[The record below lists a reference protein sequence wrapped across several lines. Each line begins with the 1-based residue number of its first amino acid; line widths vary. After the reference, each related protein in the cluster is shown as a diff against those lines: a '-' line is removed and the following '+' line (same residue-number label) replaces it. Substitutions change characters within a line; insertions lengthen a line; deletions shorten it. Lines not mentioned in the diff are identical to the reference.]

1 MRVILGVDGSE
12 PSLVAQRLLVGAAW
26 PRPLEVTLVSA
37 YERPMDWSGTVAL
50 AFLPSDEVAL
60 RAEITGILDELAEPL
75 RRAGCAIDVVVRAGR
90 AATVL
95 ADVAR
100 EQRADLLVVGN
111 RGRGPTRAALLGS
124 VSAAL
129 VDHAP
134 CPVLVARRSGVRRIL
149 FAVDGSETSDH
160 AADILV
166 RWRVFADAHVDVL
179 HVSTDAGTDR
189 VAARMATRLALAGWA
204 TQPMVRSGE
213 AAREITATAAE
224 LDEDLIVTGSRGL
237 GDLQRMVSGSVA
249 HDVLLH
255 TGASVLV
262 MRGQVHAA
270 ARERERATSTAAFA
284 Y

>member
-12 PSLVAQRLLVGAAW
+12 PSLVAQRLLVRAAW

-37 YERPMDWSGTVAL
+37 YERPLDWSATVAL
-50 AFLPSDEVAL
+50 AFLPSDEVSL
-60 RAEITGILDELAEPL
+60 RAEITEILDELAEPL
-75 RRAGCAIDVVVRAGR
+75 RRAGCTVDLVVRAGR

-134 CPVLVARRSGVRRIL
+134 CPVLVARRPGVRRIL
-149 FAVDGSETSDH
+149 FADDGSETSAH
-160 AADILV
+160 AADILA
-166 RWRVFADAHVDVL
+166 RWRTFADAHVDVL
-179 HVSTDAGTDR
+179 HVATHTGPDR
-189 VAARMATRLALAGWA
+189 IARRMASRLALAGWV
-204 TQPMVRSGE
+204 TQPMVRTGD
-213 AAREITATAAE
+213 AAREITAAAAE
-224 LDEDLIVTGSRGL
+224 LDDDLIVTGSRGL
-237 GDLQRMVSGSVA
+237 GDLQRIVAGSVA